1 MAPASNRLSRAVSSR
16 DSSNGRAQRPV
27 EVHASDDDEEEEE
40 EEEEEEKEREASEAS
55 GSDASSV
62 VDGVE
67 LLISSSPST
76 SPTKDVPVAD
86 GPPTP
91 SRGRPARSAGQ
102 PAPAAGAWLPSSSP
116 LQQVLPSPSYS
127 NELPRKLLSNI
138 FYAD

>member
-1 MAPASNRLSRAVSSR
+1 M
-16 DSSNGRAQRPV
+16 
-27 EVHASDDDEEEEE
+27 EVHASDDDE

-55 GSDASSV
+55 RSDASSV